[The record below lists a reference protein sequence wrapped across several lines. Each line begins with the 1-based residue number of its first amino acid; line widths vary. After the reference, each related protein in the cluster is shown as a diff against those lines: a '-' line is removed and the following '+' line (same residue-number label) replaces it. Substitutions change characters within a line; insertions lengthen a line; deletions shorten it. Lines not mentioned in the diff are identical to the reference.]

1 MILVTYKSKMKKSE
15 LFDADSF
22 EIVEAIP
29 FRRRGIYIR
38 KGDEII
44 AYLNN
49 IDDVE
54 KVEKIEGADE

>member
-22 EIVEAIP
+22 EIVETIP

-54 KVEKIEGADE
+54 RVEKMGGEDE

>member
-1 MILVTYKSKMKKSE
+1 MILVTYKNKVKESE

-22 EIVEAIP
+22 EIVDSIP
-29 FRRRGIYIR
+29 FRRKGIYIK
-38 KGDEII
+38 KGDELI

-54 KVEKIEGADE
+54 KVTKL